1 MYNSCYYRVLRV
13 YQTTFTLLKASYDRG
28 MTSVAACSRTASVV
42 VVVEFVASMF
52 YYAAMK
58 LYISKKHLFIL
69 LDLLVGS
76 ALDAQLMQ
84 TFGKLL
90 SPKWH
95 NRHNTIYSL
104 SNVNV
109 ARFTGSFNF
118 DDQTCTSQNPSR

>member
-1 MYNSCYYRVLRV
+1 MLLQGAKSLPDNFYASESILRPC
-13 YQTTFTLLKASYDRG
+13 

-42 VVVEFVASMF
+42 EFVASMF
-52 YYAAMK
+52 YYAAMQ
-58 LYISKKHLFIL
+58 LYISKKHLIIV
-69 LDLLVGS
+69 LDLLVGP
-76 ALDAQLMQ
+76 ALDAQRMQ

-90 SPKWH
+90 SPKTAQYH
-95 NRHNTIYSL
+95 YSL